1 MYIFQQTKQKFI
13 GKMRIRQATL
23 SYNSPYYSNDMAH
36 ISFRWLIV
44 KDTFLAYL
52 RPSDGA
58 ICDVMLMDSDF
69 KVDSGMDGTGA
80 RHGILVMNL
89 TR

>member
-1 MYIFQQTKQKFI
+1 M
-13 GKMRIRQATL
+13 
-23 SYNSPYYSNDMAH
+23 
-36 ISFRWLIV
+36 
-44 KDTFLAYL
+44 KDTFVTYL

-69 KVDSGMDGTGA
+69 RVMSGMDGTGA